1 MVFAVSLKVPGK
13 LMSLSFLLPPWVDHS
28 EPACVPQ
35 NRLGLALQCLSH
47 RVPRLRAVTFVPAA
61 HGERDACV
69 SARPG
74 REDSAAVG
82 VLRAAPTSSCCGRCA
97 AFSSKNAAP
106 PPPPPSSVVWFNQTS
121 SDLCR
126 NLQLPGF
133 LFLPGADNSRF
144 VFEAGEG
151 N

>member
-47 RVPRLRAVTFVPAA
+47 GVPRLRAVTFVPAA
-61 HGERDACV
+61 QGERDACV

-74 REDSAAVG
+74 REDSRARTAAHEEAAEPG
-82 VLRAAPTSSCCGRCA
+82 GAQLAALGTAALLRSY
-97 AFSSKNAAP
+97 
-106 PPPPPSSVVWFNQTS
+106 V
-121 SDLCR
+121 
-126 NLQLPGF
+126 
-133 LFLPGADNSRF
+133 
-144 VFEAGEG
+144 
-151 N
+151 

>member
-1 MVFAVSLKVPGK
+1 MFAVSLKVPGK

-74 REDSAAVG
+74 REDSRARGGGGAGRGGARGPGHGGASALLRINIFAVYIFIF
-82 VLRAAPTSSCCGRCA
+82 PT
-97 AFSSKNAAP
+97 
-106 PPPPPSSVVWFNQTS
+106 
-121 SDLCR
+121 L
-126 NLQLPGF
+126 
-133 LFLPGADNSRF
+133 
-144 VFEAGEG
+144 EG
-151 N
+151 PLK